1 MDTIIQLIH
10 IDGKQISQ
18 IIKLIKFMRVCKLS
32 STVQTENMVDL
43 QRTGRLDRGQQM
55 QQKWIVRLQEK
66 SDFSIWLSGF
76 RQ

>member
-10 IDGKQISQ
+10 IDWKQISQ

-32 STVQTENMVDL
+32 STVQNENMVDL

>member
-1 MDTIIQLIH
+1 
-10 IDGKQISQ
+10 
-18 IIKLIKFMRVCKLS
+18 MRVCKLS
-32 STVQTENMVDL
+32 STVQNENMVDL